1 MDKSRTDQLN
11 KLDVIFNTTAK
22 KSRQRK
28 KNQNT
33 QKRQKNPTPDLR
45 VQEETE
51 QSPMVGSE
59 TALTTKMS

>member
-28 KNQNT
+28 ENQNT